1 LRFKKE
7 ERLKRSRDF
16 KQVYAEGKCFRN
28 RLAILYI
35 VRTSSTK
42 RAGFVVSKR
51 IGKAVVRN
59 RLKRLFREAYR
70 LNKQDIAINS
80 NMVFVVKKASLK
92 ANFSEIQNA
101 IRDLLHRAGI
111 ING

>member
-1 LRFKKE
+1 M
-7 ERLKRSRDF
+7 
-16 KQVYAEGKCFRN
+16 
-28 RLAILYI
+28 
-35 VRTSSTK
+35 
-42 RAGFVVSKR
+42 SKR

-59 RLKRLFREAYR
+59 WLKRLFREAYR
-70 LNKQDIAINS
+70 LNKQDIVINS